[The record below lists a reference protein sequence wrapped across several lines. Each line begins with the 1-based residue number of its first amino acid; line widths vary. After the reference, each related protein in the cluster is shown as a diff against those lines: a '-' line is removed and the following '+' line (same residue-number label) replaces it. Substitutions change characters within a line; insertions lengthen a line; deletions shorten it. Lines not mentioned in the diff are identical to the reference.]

1 MTETKETKET
11 KGTKGTMRTTDNIII
26 ALTINLLLITNCSSL
41 IDSDF
46 PYVPYISYVPY
57 VSKNSQKKENC
68 PIEFQAVPLMTSYI
82 IADLML
88 AKYNSL
94 FSTC

>member
-11 KGTKGTMRTTDNIII
+11 KGTKGTMRTTDNIMI
-26 ALTINLLLITNCSSL
+26 ALTINLLLITNCSLL

-46 PYVPYISYVPY
+46 PYVSYVPY